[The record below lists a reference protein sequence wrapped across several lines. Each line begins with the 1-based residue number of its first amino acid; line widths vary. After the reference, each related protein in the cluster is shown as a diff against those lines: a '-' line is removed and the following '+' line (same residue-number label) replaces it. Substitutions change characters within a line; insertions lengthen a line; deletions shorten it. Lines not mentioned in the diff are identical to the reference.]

1 MIDARL
7 RPVKDRVLD
16 PVAARVPGALTP
28 LALSGIALGLGLAAA
43 GAAGAGWSVVAV
55 AAWLTGRVVDGLDG
69 AVARQ
74 RGQASDVG
82 GYLDIVLDTVVY
94 AAVPLGVAAHLDE
107 RGAWIVVA
115 VLLGAFYVNAVSW
128 AYLSAVLEKRAVGA
142 ASTGEST
149 TVTMPR
155 GLVEGAET
163 IVIFTVALAVPSVAP
178 VVFAVMAGAVLVG
191 AAARTVVAVR
201 RLGGAHQ

>member
-178 VVFAVMAGAVLVG
+178 AVFGVMAGAVLVG